1 MNGAV
6 SVVDAAHEAVR
17 HTREHLFPFRL
28 RTWITLGLVAFL
40 DQCGR
45 GTGFGGGG
53 VPGNPAGEQGDAF
66 DPRPLLRWMLANP
79 MVAAAAAI
87 VVLAGVVVVLAFV
100 LFVNSRGSF
109 AYADLVATGRAEVAR
124 PWKEHRLAARSYFA
138 VRFVLVGATLVGLLA
153 LVLALATAALGVVG
167 ERPRPAYVLLAFG
180 LLFLMLL
187 FAVAVSLASVLLRDF
202 VVPLQL
208 AHGLSCLPAARV
220 LRALVAAH
228 PGAFLLYVAL
238 KVALTLAVALAMLAV
253 CCLTCSLGLLPV
265 VGQTLLQPVY
275 FFERAWSLFLL
286 RQMGHDVFA
295 ALAPAV

>member
-28 RTWITLGLVAFL
+28 RTWIMLGLVAFL

-53 VPGNPAGEQGDAF
+53 VPGNPAAETGDAF

-79 MVAAAAAI
+79 LVAAAAAA
-87 VVLAGVVVVLAFV
+87 VVLAGVVMVLAFV

-109 AYADLVATGRAEVAR
+109 AYADLVASGRAEVSR

-138 VRFVLVGATLVGLLA
+138 VRFVLVAATLAGLLA

-180 LLFLMLL
+180 LLFLMVL

-208 AHGLSCLPAARV
+208 ANGLSCLPAARV
-220 LRALVAAH
+220 LRALVAVH

-238 KVALTLAVALAMLAV
+238 KVALTVVVALAMLAV